1 MNPHCFK
8 VYDGRVICEKCGD
21 EKRVDPFRAC
31 PFGHITSSHHSPEDL
46 SFDSNEASLGVQRRG
61 IGASSVRSGGDE
73 SCDVKVEVVNGCEFM
88 TSSTQDQ
95 LPQLSSDFQPPSHHV
110 LLQDSFP
117 TQSAASCRVVTP
129 ATIVEPPFS
138 PSAILSAN
146 ARYKRASSPSMT
158 RKTPAPAMKK
168 AKAGTKKARV
178 RGKEARSPSPD
189 PVIHFVMAP
198 PVPVPTSS
206 RRAQPPPSTI
216 TPAPTTTLSP
226 PSSSALRDKTN
237 VHAKAKVKSKWRG
250 WVYLDENEIAPRGLL
265 EQDVVLGG
273 AQTRTL
279 RSRSYAKQIV

>member
-158 RKTPAPAMKK
+158 RKTPAMKK

-189 PVIHFVMAP
+189 PVIHFVTAP

>member
-158 RKTPAPAMKK
+158 RKTPAMKK